1 MTLRRLE
8 LLQWFGFV
16 FGGVMWFVLFLAG
29 VGASVAA
36 CNPAGQRWGIPHDPV
51 QIALLTAGLL
61 ALAAAEAAAVT
72 VFRATRQAEEEGP
85 PPESRMRFFAIGAM
99 AGDAVFFVILVLS
112 EVATI
117 VTRACHQA

>member
-8 LLQWFGFV
+8 LFQWFGFV
-16 FGGVMWFVLFLAG
+16 VGGVTWFVLFVSG
-29 VGASVAA
+29 VGVSVAA
-36 CNPAGQRWGIPHDPV
+36 CNPAGHRWDIAYGPV
-51 QIALLTAGLL
+51 QVALLTAGLL
-61 ALAAAEAAAVT
+61 ALAAAEVAAVV

-99 AGDAVFFVILVLS
+99 AGNAVFFVILVLS

-117 VTRACHQA
+117 VDRTCHQA